1 MVSSPLVKELMV
13 CNPII
18 CTPETTVR
26 EAINIM
32 ESHNIGSV
40 IVVEKFTRK
49 PVNIITHKDV
59 ISAIYHS
66 MLDSSVQELIELL
79 KKKELIT
86 IHEDE
91 PVIEA
96 IRIFEEKGIEHLPVV
111 NSEGVLV
118 GIITGTDILRGLPRF
133 ALIDPLTGLE
143 NRRVLDYLN
152 QKLSNRNAKDLYV
165 LFIDV
170 DNFKRINDTYGHVFG
185 DRVLKKIAEVVVES
199 VRTYDNVI
207 RYGGEEII
215 VVLYR
220 VTEEEAKGIA
230 CRIRER
236 VNQLRFEDHP
246 EVEVSV
252 SIGVAP
258 YRDSLFETIKLADR
272 AMYEAKKKG
281 KNRVE
286 VFKGSP

>member
-1 MVSSPLVKELMV
+1 VKELMV

-18 CTPETTVR
+18 CSPDTIVR

-32 ESHNIGSV
+32 EAHDIGSV

-49 PVNIITHKDV
+49 PVNIITHKDI

-66 MLDSSVQELIELL
+66 KLDSTVEELL
-79 KKKELIT
+79 ELLEKDSLIT

-96 IRIFEEKGIEHLPVV
+96 IRIFEEKGIEHLPVI
-111 NSEGVLV
+111 NAEGVLV

-152 QKLSNRNAKDLYV
+152 QKLARQKVRDLYV
-165 LFIDV
+165 LFIDI
-170 DNFKRINDTYGHVFG
+170 DDFKRINDTYGHVFG
-185 DRVLKKIAEVVVES
+185 DKVLKAVAQEVLGS

-207 RYGGEEII
+207 RYGGEEIL
-215 VVLYR
+215 VVLHR
-220 VTEEEAKGIA
+220 VSEKEALEIA
-230 CRIRER
+230 HRIRDR
-236 VNQLRFEDHP
+236 IRRLRFEEHP
-246 EVEVSV
+246 EVKVTV

-258 YRDSLFETIKLADR
+258 YGSNLIETVKRADS
-272 AMYEAKKKG
+272 AMYRAKREG
-281 KNRVE
+281 KDRV
-286 VFKGSP
+286 VLLK